1 MIPDLERQLAKEV
14 TQIVHDILV
23 NHGTVYLPGLGTL
36 HVVHEPSTM
45 ETQPDGTVHMLPP
58 RDVVRLIPESQDPP
72 QTSKA

>member
-23 NHGTVYLPGLGTL
+23 NHDSVYLPGLGTL
-36 HVVHEPSTM
+36 HVVHEPSMM

-58 RDVVRLIPESQDPP
+58 RDVVRLIPEPQAPP